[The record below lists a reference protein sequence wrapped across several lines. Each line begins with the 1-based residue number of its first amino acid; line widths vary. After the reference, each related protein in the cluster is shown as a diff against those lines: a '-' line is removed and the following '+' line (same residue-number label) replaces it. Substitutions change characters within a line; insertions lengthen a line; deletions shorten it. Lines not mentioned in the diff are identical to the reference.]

1 MKKLFSFIV
10 VLAIMAFVL
19 VGCDSSTIDSATK
32 RLEDAGYKVEVL
44 SGDDLAEVRGEYDE
58 EKLINVFYV
67 KTTVDNVEM
76 PIALIYEFKSEAVLE
91 EEMLREGGST
101 EGLEDY
107 FYDNLYVLDMSSYLT
122 DDDIMSIIRGE

>member
-10 VLAIMAFVL
+10 VLAMAFVL

-91 EEMLREGGST
+91 EEMLREGAST

-107 FYDNLYVLDMSSYLT
+107 FYDNLFVLDMSSYLT